1 MSEKLDAIQEGFDKQ
16 FDSLKCNIESLNKS
30 FSKDITNLKSELKS
44 IKESCATI
52 DSLSVKI
59 DSAQEDIENLKL
71 SVDHIPKLHQD
82 IANIRAEVSKSLSS
96 QVMSSTSATNME
108 ELIHEAQERMLRSR
122 NLLFFNVPESN
133 NQSADYGMII
143 NLLKEI
149 PVDTRNLVV
158 SRIGNPSS
166 NHIRP
171 IAVTF
176 SNNQDP
182 HLVMRNRRKIPGR
195 IIVGFDKTKN
205 QQAQYKEAAARL
217 KARLDSGES
226 GLSIRYIKGVPNI
239 VKSDA
244 APSFNQLQNSQR
256 ASGNF

>member
-1 MSEKLDAIQEGFDKQ
+1 MDAITESFDQQ
-16 FDSLKCNIESLNKS
+16 FDSLKCNIETLNKS

-59 DSAQEDIENLKL
+59 DSAREDIENLKS
-71 SVDHIPKLHQD
+71 SVDNIPKLHQD
-82 IANIRAEVSKSLSS
+82 IANIRAEMSKSFSS
-96 QVMSSTSATNME
+96 QVMAGISATNME
-108 ELIHEAQERMLRSR
+108 KLIHEAKERMLRSR

-133 NQSADYGMII
+133 HLSADYDMII
-143 NLLKEI
+143 NPPKEI
-149 PVDTRNLVV
+149 PVDTRNLVL

-166 NHIRP
+166 NHLRP

-176 SNNQDP
+176 PNNQDP
-182 HLVMRNRRKIPGR
+182 HLVMRNRKKIPGR

-205 QQAQYKEAAARL
+205 QQAQYKEAAASL

-226 GLSIRYIKGVPNI
+226 GLSVRYIRGIPTI

-244 APSFNQLQNSQR
+244 APSFNQLQNSKR